1 MKERERGRKRW
12 KKKKGKR
19 KEKGRRE
26 EKRLDGGQTVGA
38 FQD

>member
-1 MKERERGRKRW
+1 MKERERGRKRC